1 MSFSIILIERVYFHD
16 NAQKVAL
23 ENGVKKV
30 KEREHTFQA
39 FLTQSNNVLLSLRN
53 SNFFKTYIAEPKNIN
68 DVQDLFITCATSSA
82 EFMQLRYIDKD
93 GNEKIRVERL
103 DHGGNIFVSPKE
115 QLQNKAD
122 RYYFF
127 HSKEEKLEK
136 VWFSALDLNIE
147 HNKVEIP
154 YKPTLRAVLPIEKMG
169 NLTGLLLSIILL
181 KSF

>member
-103 DHGGNIFVSPKE
+103 EHGGNVFVTPKE
-115 QLQNKAD
+115 QLQNKTD
-122 RYYFF
+122 NHTFSNFSSIKRIDTIFF
-127 HSKEEKLEK
+127 
-136 VWFSALDLNIE
+136 
-147 HNKVEIP
+147 
-154 YKPTLRAVLPIEKMG
+154 
-169 NLTGLLLSIILL
+169 IL
-181 KSF
+181 KKRN